1 MYFKYYL
8 PHREFQQFVSE
19 LKALLYDLKSKIDER
34 AFEYIRVQMGIIDM
48 EDIDLLVDLPKSE
61 IEYNKFDKL

>member
-1 MYFKYYL
+1 MTGYKFD
-8 PHREFQQFVSE
+8 ECNNDGMVSW
-19 LKALLYDLKSKIDER
+19 YDTSAYDER

-61 IEYNKFDKL
+61 R

>member
-1 MYFKYYL
+1 MSWDLKFPGTL
-8 PHREFQQFVSE
+8 RNQ
-19 LKALLYDLKSKIDER
+19 KALLYDLKSKIDER